1 MRWQPVGPRD
11 RRGTGNQIRAIR
23 PDQRHPGISSKSI
36 RAKVDRIMDIP
47 APFALLAEVTHSCP
61 LHCVYCSNPLEL
73 KRREQELSTEEW
85 LRVFEE
91 AQGLGVVQLHLSG
104 GEPLDRT
111 DIQELVGRA
120 SNLGFYTNLITSGV
134 GLGKQK
140 MQVLAESGLSSV
152 QLSLQAATPALSD
165 IIGGRK
171 SYEEKREAA
180 RAIRESNLPLTINV
194 VLHRYNLDQ
203 LEEII
208 DLCVS
213 WGAERLELANT
224 QYYGWA
230 LLNAEKLLPTPQ
242 QLVKAEAIYQQKKT
256 ALKGKVEL
264 IWVLVDYYQHYPK
277 PCMGGWGR
285 IQLTVTPDGTVLP
298 CSAAGT
304 IKTLSFDTV
313 REHRL
318 DWIWYHSPSFNKYR
332 GSDWM
337 PDPCRSCDRRLLD
350 FGGCRCQAF
359 ALTGDAGQTDPV
371 CHLAPSHHVIEEKI
385 AKVYSQTSDHT
396 NRAGSQ
402 AQEFKQLTY
411 RPRAQP

>member
-1 MRWQPVGPRD
+1 
-11 RRGTGNQIRAIR
+11 
-23 PDQRHPGISSKSI
+23 
-36 RAKVDRIMDIP
+36 MDIP

-73 KRREQELSTEEW
+73 KRREEELATEEW

-91 AQGLGVVQLHLSG
+91 AQGLGIVQLHLSG
-104 GEPLDRT
+104 GEPLHRS
-111 DIQELVGRA
+111 DIRELVGRA
-120 SNLGFYTNLITSGV
+120 SDLGLYSNLITSGV
-134 GLGKQK
+134 GLSRQR
-140 MQVLAESGLSSV
+140 MQMLAGSGLNSV
-152 QLSLQAATPALSD
+152 QLSLQAATPSLSD

-171 SYEEKREAA
+171 SYAEKREAA
-180 RAIRESNLPLTINV
+180 EAILESNLPLTINV
-194 VLHRYNLDQ
+194 VLHRYNLDH

-230 LLNAEKLLPTPQ
+230 LLNAEKLLPTRE
-242 QLVKAEAIYQQKKT
+242 QLVKAEAVYQQKKNV
-256 ALKGKVEL
+256 LKGKAEL
-264 IWVLVDYYQHYPK
+264 IWVLVDYYQPYPK

-304 IKTLSFDTV
+304 IKMLSFDTV
-313 REHRL
+313 REHKL
-318 DWIWYHSPSFNKYR
+318 DWIWYHSPAFNKYR

-337 PDPCRSCDRRLLD
+337 PDPCRSCDRRLQD

-371 CHLAPSHHVIEEKI
+371 CRLAPSHHVIEEMI
-385 AKVYSQTSDHT
+385 AKVY
-396 NRAGSQ
+396 
-402 AQEFKQLTY
+402 AQQIESETREFKQLTY
-411 RPRAQP
+411 RPQPGRS